1 MQFSLNIEDFDKLKE
16 IKSWLLVFDKQRYYK
31 IRIL

>member
-16 IKSWLLVFDKQRYYK
+16 IKSWFLVVDNERYYK